1 MSLQTRTAAPGKARR
16 AAKGKPRH
24 TSAQKAARKTVVAKP
39 AARGTAKRSAPVKEA
54 ASTAARTTAATSR
67 YSDRETSTKKE
78 VRLADRSKLRA
89 QRFQERTASKS
100 KNIEGAP
107 KGNPKQTREERTF
120 EKPKKAFK
128 PVGNK
133 PVVGRTPTERP
144 ASKPQSRAAKFIAD
158 RTERAERPFRPE
170 RLERPAKSDVRPTTR
185 REAVKAKVA
194 HSDDGR
200 PNFVPQKREKYNPAA
215 PQSAAQRRGD
225 SPRTPA
231 KPPRDRRN
239 DSRNESPAY
248 ARDDFRA
255 SKTHN
260 KAAVDFGA
268 DDNYISVN
276 LADANL
282 VEATPLTEVTTSFRD
297 LGIAPALAN
306 ALNAQGITH
315 PFPIQIATLPDAL
328 AGHDI
333 LGRGQTGS
341 GKTLAFSLAL
351 LTNLSLIHI

>member
-24 TSAQKAARKTVVAKP
+24 TTAQKAARKTVVAKP
-39 AARGTAKRSAPVKEA
+39 AARGTAKRSAPVKDA
-54 ASTAARTTAATSR
+54 ASAAAKASTKPSQTSSSKR
-67 YSDRETSTKKE
+67 YSDRESVTKKE

-120 EKPKKAFK
+120 EKPNKAFK
-128 PVGNK
+128 PAKTFK
-133 PVVGRTPTERP
+133 PAGERP
-144 ASKPQSRAAKFIAD
+144 ATKPQSRAAKFIAD
-158 RTERAERPFRPE
+158 RTERAARPFRPE
-170 RLERPAKSDVRPTTR
+170 RLERPATNDVRPTTR

-194 HSDDGR
+194 HTDDGR
-200 PNFVPQKREKYNPAA
+200 PNFVPQKREKYNPSA

-225 SPRTPA
+225 SPRTPS
-231 KPPRDRRN
+231 KPARDRRN

-282 VEATPLTEVTTSFRD
+282 VEATPLSEVRMQF
-297 LGIAPALAN
+297 N
-306 ALNAQGITH
+306 
-315 PFPIQIATLPDAL
+315 
-328 AGHDI
+328 
-333 LGRGQTGS
+333 
-341 GKTLAFSLAL
+341 
-351 LTNLSLIHI
+351 

>member
-24 TSAQKAARKTVVAKP
+24 TTAQKAARKAVVTKTSKP
-39 AARGTAKRSAPVKEA
+39 AARGTAQRSAPIKEA
-54 ASTAARTTAATSR
+54 ASTAARTTAKSTR
-67 YSDRETSTKKE
+67 YSDRETVTKKE

-128 PVGNK
+128 PAG
-133 PVVGRTPTERP
+133 ERP
-144 ASKPQSRAAKFIAD
+144 ATKPQSRAAKFIAE

-200 PNFVPQKREKYNPAA
+200 PNFVPQKSEKYNPAA
-215 PQSAAQRRGD
+215 PQ
-225 SPRTPA
+225 
-231 KPPRDRRN
+231 
-239 DSRNESPAY
+239 
-248 ARDDFRA
+248 
-255 SKTHN
+255 
-260 KAAVDFGA
+260 
-268 DDNYISVN
+268 
-276 LADANL
+276 
-282 VEATPLTEVTTSFRD
+282 
-297 LGIAPALAN
+297 
-306 ALNAQGITH
+306 
-315 PFPIQIATLPDAL
+315 
-328 AGHDI
+328 
-333 LGRGQTGS
+333 
-341 GKTLAFSLAL
+341 
-351 LTNLSLIHI
+351 